1 MDRSLNRCTFAI
13 IGIAA
18 TIAASGQ
25 TEAPSVTKDAAGQ
38 AAYGYA
44 APAREAY
51 QGAWSATSALQDA
64 ALWKSLCAARPADVG
79 AQLNWFRSERNAR
92 LATNNG
98 SLTDGDAAELD
109 RIAATIQRTAPG
121 SFEHHLSTYYLRFP
135 DPAAGEA
142 LNQARALAPGRSE
155 LLLPLF
161 NRATRRHWTRPAP
174 GSSAKAVWPR
184 ACWKRRTTSC
194 AAWTR
199 AASCSPTGTWTPH
212 PRSCSSGVMMC
223 GAMCW

>member
-142 LNQARALAPGRSE
+142 LNQARALAKAAHEGTDWSADEKRQAAE
-155 LLLPLF
+155 AIETWLPKLVQLDIKDE
-161 NRATRRHWTRPAP
+161 RKKLKL
-174 GSSAKAVWPR
+174 SALK
-184 ACWKRRTTSC
+184 
-194 AAWTR
+194 
-199 AASCSPTGTWTPH
+199 GQ
-212 PRSCSSGVMMC
+212 
-223 GAMCW
+223 